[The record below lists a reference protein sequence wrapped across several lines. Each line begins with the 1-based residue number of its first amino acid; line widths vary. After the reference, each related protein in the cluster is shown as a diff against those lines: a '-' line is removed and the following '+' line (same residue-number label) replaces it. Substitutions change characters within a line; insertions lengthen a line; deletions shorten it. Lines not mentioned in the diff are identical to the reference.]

1 MTTSNAKTRLVLGCE
16 TLRRLDG
23 DALER
28 VRGGAGAGAG
38 GLTSK
43 PTGNPRPR
51 PKPTGNTRDDPS
63 CYIGP
68 CCNG

>member
-1 MTTSNAKTRLVLGCE
+1 MTSNAKTRLVLGRE

-23 DALER
+23 DALDR
-28 VRGGAGAGAG
+28 VRGGAGAG

-43 PTGNPRPR
+43 PTGSPR
-51 PKPTGNTRDDPS
+51 PKPPGTTRDDPS

>member
-1 MTTSNAKTRLVLGCE
+1 MTSSSKTKLVLGRE

-23 DALER
+23 DALDR
-28 VRGGAGAGAG
+28 VHGGAGAG

-43 PTGNPRPR
+43 PTGRPPDR
-51 PKPTGNTRDDPS
+51 KTTRNTDDPS